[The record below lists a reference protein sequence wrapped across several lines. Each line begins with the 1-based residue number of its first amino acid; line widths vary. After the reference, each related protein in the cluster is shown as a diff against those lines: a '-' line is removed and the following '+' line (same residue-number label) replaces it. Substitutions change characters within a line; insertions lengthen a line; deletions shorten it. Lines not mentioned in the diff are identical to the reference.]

1 MQPVDT
7 TNKTKKLKNTTP
19 VHTPDDILSI
29 SAGTYIPPDIE
40 VTAIV
45 KKDITAAHKRYVA
58 GTGKVSTSAVYDNT
72 YGYMQYNIHGK
83 K

>member
-1 MQPVDT
+1 
-7 TNKTKKLKNTTP
+7 
-19 VHTPDDILSI
+19 
-29 SAGTYIPPDIE
+29 
-40 VTAIV
+40 V